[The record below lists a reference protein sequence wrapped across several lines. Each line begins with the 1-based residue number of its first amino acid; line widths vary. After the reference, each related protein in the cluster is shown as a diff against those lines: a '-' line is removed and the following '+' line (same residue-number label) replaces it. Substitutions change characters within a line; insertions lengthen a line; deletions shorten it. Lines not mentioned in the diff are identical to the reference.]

1 MRAGAY
7 TLLLSILLSGCA
19 LSPGMNM
26 ESLPSWR
33 GITITPIT
41 AHIVQ
46 EQNRNAT
53 ALQAES
59 TEIALQQ
66 NNTDVEYKVGP
77 QDILSI
83 TVWDHPELTIPAG
96 SFRTAEEAG
105 HLVDNSGH
113 IFYPYVGRV
122 KVSEKTI
129 GEIRE
134 TLTKAISRKVVRPQ
148 LDVRVIAY
156 RSKKIYITGEVTT
169 PGAQFITDIPL
180 TLMQAINQ
188 AGSLTHRSDMVNAT
202 LTRDGKTHPIN
213 LLAMYEQGDLNQNI
227 LLKDRDTLYI
237 PSQDLRKVFVLGEV
251 QRPSSILMP
260 KGRISLAEAIS
271 DAGGVNHLTSK
282 PEQIFVIRNLKNE
295 TTPAVYQLNGK
306 SPDAMILG
314 DQFMLKPRDIVYVE
328 TAGITRWNRV
338 IQQLVPS
345 STLLNHAANTDY
357 LLSQ

>member
-41 AHIVQ
+41 ANLVQ
-46 EQNRNAT
+46 EQNRNA
-53 ALQAES
+53 AILRAENS
-59 TEIALQQ
+59 EISLQQ
-66 NNTDVEYKVGP
+66 NDSDTEYKIGP

-105 HLVDNSGH
+105 HLVDDSGH

-122 KVSEKTI
+122 KVAGKTI
-129 GEIRE
+129 GEVRD
-134 TLTKAISRKVVRPQ
+134 TLTAAISRKVVRPQ

-156 RSKKIYITGEVTT
+156 RSKKVYITGEVTT
-169 PGAQFITDIPL
+169 PGPQFITDIPL

-188 AGSLTHRSDMVNAT
+188 AGNLTDRSDMVNVT
-202 LTRDGKTHPIN
+202 LTRDGKTYPIN
-213 LLAMYEQGDLNQNI
+213 LLAMYEQGDLSQNI

-271 DAGGVNHLTSK
+271 DAGGVNRLTSK
-282 PEQIFVIRNLKNE
+282 PEQIFVIRNIENE

-306 SPDAMILG
+306 SPDSMILG

-338 IQQLVPS
+338 IQQLVPTT
-345 STLLNHAANTDY
+345 TLLNNSVNTDY